1 MPVLMELKSWMLET
15 LAQLSAKLPMALAI
29 GLTNFVDDGTIDVA
43 RGHGQNTPMRIKLIE
58 DLPMATSAELY
69 QLSWVIEQLL
79 ADPRRIVLVRAQL
92 HTGQQVQYLHWAD
105 GKLRSARVVGM
116 HGDHVGVLDAASN
129 KSFKV
134 HYAAILTDPTVS
146 PTHSG
151 ETSTNVEFNK
161 PAPPPEV
168 AGRADFRVG
177 NRVTFIDKNLE
188 HRVGLIVRVNQHTAT
203 LDCDGQ
209 KWRVAFE
216 LLRHLVDV

>member
-1 MPVLMELKSWMLET
+1 
-15 LAQLSAKLPMALAI
+15 
-29 GLTNFVDDGTIDVA
+29 
-43 RGHGQNTPMRIKLIE
+43 MRIKLIE

-79 ADPRRIVLVRAQL
+79 ADPRRIVQVRAQL

-105 GKLRSARVVGM
+105 GKLRSARVVGI
-116 HGDHVGVLDAASN
+116 HGDHVAVLDAAFN
-129 KSFKV
+129 KAFKV
-134 HYAAILTDPTVS
+134 HYAAILTDAAAAPTE
-146 PTHSG
+146 SG
-151 ETSTNVEFNK
+151 SASTSVELNK
-161 PAPPPEV
+161 PSPPPEV
-168 AGRADFRVG
+168 PVRADFRVG
-177 NRVTFIDKNLE
+177 HRVTFIDKNLE